1 MDFNGGHAWRIEE
14 LTTSGWSVQ
23 DPKRDVKLS
32 RENATARLNFYLG
45 EGVSPDRIRAV
56 PDK

>member
-1 MDFNGGHAWRIEE
+1 MTNFSSDGWRVEE
-14 LTTSGWSVQ
+14 LTTSGWAVQ
-23 DPKRDVKLS
+23 DPKRDLMLTKEHAS
-32 RENATARLNFYLG
+32 SRLNWYLS

>member
-1 MDFNGGHAWRIEE
+1 MDFNGGHAWRVEE

-45 EGVSPDRIRAV
+45 EGVSPDLSLIHI
-56 PDK
+56 